1 MNECWGWHKAFAY
14 HARRA
19 SIDTAHQER
28 SLKISI
34 KGQCHISQTRKYIF
48 RNLFK
53 INNICI
59 IWDKDIHQVICN
71 LITIYK

>member
-1 MNECWGWHKAFAY
+1 MNECWGWHKSSAY

-19 SIDTAHQER
+19 SGDAAQQER
-28 SLKISI
+28 SLKIPI
-34 KGQCHISQTRKYIF
+34 KGHCHIFQTRKYIF

-59 IWDKDIHQVICN
+59 IWDKDVHQVICN
-71 LITIYK
+71 LIIIYK